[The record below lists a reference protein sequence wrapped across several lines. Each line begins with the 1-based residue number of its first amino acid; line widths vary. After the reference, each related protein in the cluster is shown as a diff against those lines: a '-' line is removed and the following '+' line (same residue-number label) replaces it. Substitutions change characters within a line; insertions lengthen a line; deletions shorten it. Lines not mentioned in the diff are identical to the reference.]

1 MNTAIVTS
9 SSIAPSFSNR
19 GFLYGDAVF
28 ETLKMVNGQILF
40 WEDHYFRLMA
50 AMRIVRMEIPNH
62 FTLENL
68 EAEMQQVVTQN
79 QITSGAV
86 RIRLTVYRESE
97 GLYTPKTNEVGY
109 VIQASSLENKTYVNH
124 DKPYEIELYKDFF
137 IPAQLTSTIKTT
149 NKITNVMAGVFA
161 KENDYDNCI
170 LLNEHKNVVEAI
182 NANVFI
188 VKEGILLTP
197 PLSEGCVK
205 GIFRKQVLEA
215 AKLLEIPT
223 QELPITS
230 FDLQKST
237 EVFLTNIISGI
248 QSVTQYRKQ
257 TYGREAAN
265 QILDLINRKNK
276 LV

>member
-1 MNTAIVTS
+1 MNNSVVTS
-9 SSIAPSFSNR
+9 SQFAPSFSNR
-19 GFLYGDAVF
+19 GFLFGDAVF

-68 EAEMQQVVTQN
+68 ESEILQVVNQN
-79 QITSGAV
+79 NIISDAV
-86 RIRLTVYRESE
+86 RIRLTVYRDSE

-109 VIQASSLENKTYVNH
+109 VIQASPLESKAYINLSKS
-124 DKPYEIELYKDFF
+124 YEIELYKDFF
-137 IPAQLTSTIKTT
+137 IPAQLTSNLKTN
-149 NKITNVMAGVFA
+149 NKIINVMAGVFA
-161 KENDYDNCI
+161 KENDYDNC
-170 LLNEHKNVVEAI
+170 LLINEHKNVVEAI
-182 NANVFI
+182 NANIFM
-188 VKEGILLTP
+188 VKDGILITP
-197 PLSEGCVK
+197 PLSEGCIK
-205 GIFRKQVLEA
+205 GIFRKQVIET

-223 QELPITS
+223 QELPITP

-237 EVFLTNIISGI
+237 EVFLTNVISGI

-257 TYGREAAN
+257 TYGREVAN
-265 QILDLINRKNK
+265 QILDLINRKNQ